1 MRSLIAKMALCAI
14 ATSLTTPLLAQ
25 DSGIIGPS
33 PYDYTTET
41 WMQPFAEE
49 GMTWGGTSGV
59 YVQNKDR
66 IFFLQRGETRLP
78 DPIPE
83 SYTRF
88 PGSIGWNVLQGR
100 GREWQNCI
108 YVVNSEGEVL
118 EVWDHWDH
126 LFMGTPGPGPH
137 RLRMD
142 PYDPLNR
149 LWLID
154 ETNHIIYVFSNDGER
169 LVMTLGEKG
178 IPGNDETHY
187 RQPQDVAFLPNGMFL
202 VGDGLGGNNRI
213 VVRNADGTYRSEFGE
228 GGDEA
233 HQFAS
238 VHSLAMGPDQKL
250 YALDRDKR
258 DVKVFQQTAA
268 LDSEQYPSYEYV
280 ATWTG
285 LDLPLDITVSDEAAW
300 VTDIR
305 PPKIVKFNLDGTPEY
320 TWRLP
325 VEGPHMWIEMH
336 SLAADEDGNLYGT
349 DNQAGRPQKMV
360 PRSDANPDHFV
371 RRPYFEQ

>member
-1 MRSLIAKMALCAI
+1 MRTLLAKLAVCTL
-14 ATSLTTPLLAQ
+14 ATSLTLPALAQ
-25 DSGIIGPS
+25 DSGVVGPS
-33 PYDYTTET
+33 PYDYVTQT
-41 WMQPFAEE
+41 WMQSFAGE
-49 GMTWGGTSGV
+49 GMTFGGTSGV

-78 DPIPE
+78 NPIPQ
-83 SYTRF
+83 SYAGF
-88 PGSIGWNVLQGR
+88 PASLGWNVLQGR
-100 GREWQNCI
+100 GRVWQNCI

-126 LFMGTPGPGPH
+126 LFTGTDGPGPH
-137 RLRMD
+137 RLRMS
-142 PYDPLNR
+142 PYDPENR
-149 LWLID
+149 LWLVD
-154 ETNHIIYVFSNDGER
+154 ETNHIIYVFSNDGES
-169 LVMTLGEKG
+169 LLMTLGEKG
-178 IPGNDETHY
+178 IPGNDATHY

-213 VVRNADGTYRSEFGE
+213 VVRNADGSYRSEFGE
-228 GGDEA
+228 GGDA
-233 HQFAS
+233 SHQFAS
-238 VHSLAMGPDQKL
+238 VHSLAMGPEQKL

-258 DVKVFQQTAA
+258 DVKVFRQTAA
-268 LDSEQYPSYEYV
+268 LDSADYPNYQYE

-285 LDLPLDITVSDEAAW
+285 LDLPLDITVSDDAAW

-325 VEGPHMWIEMH
+325 VEGPDMWIEMH

-360 PRSDANPDHFV
+360 QRSDADPDHFV
-371 RRPYFEQ
+371 RRPYYER